1 LNAALANWKTLTP
14 EYLLLPENATLLDG
28 LRQRAKDTSRSDVRV
43 PLLRMDD
50 ADTVR
55 SALEELRSEYW
66 SRRRR
71 ATSQLT
77 IAANPKV
84 IAMLADDLM
93 KDANPKDE
101 LVDDINVPSTSVVA
115 ARIVRATVLS
125 SQEFSANAKAWANRL
140 PPDPVGLTEGV
151 RVWWQQHR
159 EALEKMDFRSVL
171 PDAVPGTL
179 RPRFCTGSN
188 HNRRAL
194 LLPRPLAI
202 NLVKVTLRA
211 VSNVV
216 EIENAIETLA
226 LPEKRETFDFLTARL
241 EAEAGVVA
249 FPDLK
254 GLLTEFP
261 DAGKDEDFARLPGM
275 PREVD
280 LS

>member
-1 LNAALANWKTLTP
+1 M
-14 EYLLLPENATLLDG
+14 
-28 LRQRAKDTSRSDVRV
+28 RV

-188 HNRRAL
+188 HTPDRGHPRR
-194 LLPRPLAI
+194 
-202 NLVKVTLRA
+202 LRGRHRT
-211 VSNVV
+211 
-216 EIENAIETLA
+216 TLA
-226 LPEKRETFDFLTARL
+226 GSSSRRHLGGFAAGRHREGWVICRREGGSEHGMA
-241 EAEAGVVA
+241 
-249 FPDLK
+249 K
-254 GLLTEFP
+254 GSDSST
-261 DAGKDEDFARLPGM
+261 DSKGRRGKL
-275 PREVD
+275 
-280 LS
+280 

>member
-28 LRQRAKDTSRSDVRV
+28 LRQRAKDTSRSDMRV

-101 LVDDINVPSTSVVA
+101 LVDDMNVTSTSVVA
-115 ARIVRATVLS
+115 ARIVRATVWP
-125 SQEFSANAKAWANRL
+125 A
-140 PPDPVGLTEGV
+140 
-151 RVWWQQHR
+151 
-159 EALEKMDFRSVL
+159 
-171 PDAVPGTL
+171 PG
-179 RPRFCTGSN
+179 F
-188 HNRRAL
+188 
-194 LLPRPLAI
+194 
-202 NLVKVTLRA
+202 
-211 VSNVV
+211 
-216 EIENAIETLA
+216 
-226 LPEKRETFDFLTARL
+226 
-241 EAEAGVVA
+241 
-249 FPDLK
+249 
-254 GLLTEFP
+254 
-261 DAGKDEDFARLPGM
+261 
-275 PREVD
+275 
-280 LS
+280 